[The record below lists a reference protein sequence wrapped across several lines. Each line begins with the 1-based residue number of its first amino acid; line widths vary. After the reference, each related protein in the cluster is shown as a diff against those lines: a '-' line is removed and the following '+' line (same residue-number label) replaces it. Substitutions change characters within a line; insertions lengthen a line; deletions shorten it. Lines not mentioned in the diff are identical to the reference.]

1 MWHLAFY
8 RDWEDFLHKTDV
20 ISFPSAWLVS
30 HSLFGYFFFAFLSVW
45 ATRKWMFVR
54 RRTQSQLTNDVDAFI
69 LRLAWLT
76 CFIRIDGLLTFP
88 LSIVCLECF
97 SFSLAF
103 CSGGHCL
110 NLKCRIWDSITWGVC
125 VCVCV
130 KVWSV
135 FWPSFPF
142 SVFFDVLVCMLDLW
156 KIHSS

>member
-8 RDWEDFLHKTDV
+8 RDWEDFLHRRHF
-20 ISFPSAWLVS
+20 ISKRLACVTLTIWVLFLLSLVFELLIS
-30 HSLFGYFFFAFLSVW
+30 EC
-45 ATRKWMFVR
+45 FVR
-54 RRTQSQLTNDVDAFI
+54 RRTRSHINKCCWCVHFAT
-69 LRLAWLT
+69 AWLT
-76 CFIRIDGLLTFP
+76 CFTRIDGLLTFP

-125 VCVCV
+125 VCV

>member
-30 HSLFGYFFFAFLSVW
+30 HSLFGYFFLLILVFELLVSEC
-45 ATRKWMFVR
+45 FVR
-54 RRTQSQLTNDVDAFI
+54 RQTRSHTNEWCRCVHFAT
-69 LRLAWLT
+69 AWVT